1 MSACAG
7 FVGLAKTNDD
17 YESIGE
23 GVRVAGKDGKGE
35 SGGGCV
41 AGQRKIDEMKVRSI
55 ERWRG
60 KTRI

>member
-1 MSACAG
+1 MRG

-17 YESIGE
+17 YESIG
-23 GVRVAGKDGKGE
+23 VRVAGKDGKRE